1 MKLYPARF
9 TKEPEGGYTVTFR
22 DVPEAITYGE
32 TQEEAHTQAVDALI
46 TAMDFYFEDKRTV
59 PDPSQPRKSE
69 ALVELP
75 LSVAIKVELL
85 NTQIKQRVRPAEL
98 ASRMG
103 VRPQEVTRIM
113 NLHHTTKIDTLAKA
127 AAALGKRLD
136 MSLA

>member
-32 TQEEAHTQAVDALI
+32 TQEEAHTQAVDALV

-59 PDPSQPRKSE
+59 PDPSQPRKGE
-69 ALVELP
+69 VLVELP

-136 MSLA
+136 MRLA

>member
-32 TQEEAHTQAVDALI
+32 TQEEAHTQAVDALV

-59 PDPSQPRKSE
+59 PDPSQPRKGE

>member
-32 TQEEAHTQAVDALI
+32 TQEDAHTQAVDALV

-59 PDPSQPRKSE
+59 PDPSRPRKGE

-75 LSVAIKVELL
+75 LSVALKVELL